1 MEYNMLITVLITI
14 VSVGILSTLVYLVS
28 TVRSLKDR
36 LETLALEMVDFHTY
50 VDKQEVEQAR
60 NHDRFSDDVDIRFD
74 RVHRKVS
81 KNQEEI
87 YRELDKVKKD
97 LPNTIRKTVG
107 HIEFA
112 RPLDNTFNK
121 K

>member
-1 MEYNMLITVLITI
+1 MLITVLITI

-50 VDKQEVEQAR
+50 VDNQEVNHAR
-60 NHDRFSDDVDIRFD
+60 EHDRFSDDVDLRFD
-74 RVHRKVS
+74 RVHRKVG
-81 KNQEEI
+81 KNQEEV
-87 YRELDKVKKD
+87 YQNLERLENK
-97 LPNTIRKTVG
+97 LPDTIRTVIG

-112 RPLDNTFNK
+112 RPLDNK

>member
-1 MEYNMLITVLITI
+1 MEINTLTTVLITI
-14 VSVGILSTLVYLVS
+14 LSVGILSTLVYLIS

-50 VDKQEVEQAR
+50 VDKQEVEHAR
-60 NHDRFSDDVDIRFD
+60 EHDKFSDDVEIRFD
-74 RVHRKVS
+74 RVHRKV
-81 KNQEEI
+81 
-87 YRELDKVKKD
+87 DKSRDD
-97 LPNTIRKTVG
+97 LYANIERLENTLPEKIRKVIG

-112 RPLDNTFNK
+112 RPLDNK

>member
-1 MEYNMLITVLITI
+1 MLITVLITI

-50 VDKQEVEQAR
+50 VDKQEVEHAR
-60 NHDRFSDDVDIRFD
+60 EHDKFSDDVEIRFD
-74 RVHRKVS
+74 RVHRKV
-81 KNQEEI
+81 
-87 YRELDKVKKD
+87 DKSRDD
-97 LPNTIRKTVG
+97 LYGNIERLERKLPETIRTVIG

-112 RPLDNTFNK
+112 RPLDNK

>member
-1 MEYNMLITVLITI
+1 MLITVLITI

-50 VDKQEVEQAR
+50 VDNQEVEHAR
-60 NHDRFSDDVDIRFD
+60 KHDKFSDDVDIRFD
-74 RVHRKVS
+74 RIHRKVS
-81 KNQEEI
+81 KTQDEI
-87 YRELDKVKKD
+87 YQTIERLERK
-97 LPNTIRKTVG
+97 LPDTIRKTVG

-112 RPLDNTFNK
+112 RPLDNTK
-121 K
+121 

>member
-50 VDKQEVEQAR
+50 VDKQEVEHAR
-60 NHDRFSDDVDIRFD
+60 EHDKFSDDVEIRFD
-74 RVHRKVS
+74 RVHRKV
-81 KNQEEI
+81 
-87 YRELDKVKKD
+87 DKSRDD
-97 LPNTIRKTVG
+97 LYGNIERLERKLPETIRKTIG
-107 HIEFA
+107 QIEFA
-112 RPLDNTFNK
+112 RPLDRK
-121 K
+121 

>member
-1 MEYNMLITVLITI
+1 MENNMLITVLITI

-50 VDKQEVEQAR
+50 TDNQEVEHAR
-60 NHDRFSDDVDIRFD
+60 EHDKFSDDVDIRFD

-81 KNQEEI
+81 KNQEEV
-87 YRELDKVKKD
+87 YHNLERLENK
-97 LPNTIRKTVG
+97 LPEKIRKTIG
-107 HIEFA
+107 NIEFA
-112 RPLDNTFNK
+112 RPLDNTFNNK
-121 K
+121 

>member
-14 VSVGILSTLVYLVS
+14 ISVGILSTLMYLVS

-36 LETLALEMVDFHTY
+36 CETLALEMVDFHTC
-50 VDKQEVEQAR
+50 VDKQEVEHAR
-60 NHDRFSDDVDIRFD
+60 EHDRFSDDVDIRFD

-81 KNQEEI
+81 KNHDEI
-87 YRELDKVKKD
+87 YRDIDRLKNK
-97 LPNTIRKTVG
+97 LPETIRKTIG
-107 HIEFA
+107 NIEFA

>member
-1 MEYNMLITVLITI
+1 MENNILTIVLITI
-14 VSVGILSTLVYLVS
+14 ASVGILSTLVYLVF

-87 YRELDKVKKD
+87 YRKVDRLEKTI
-97 LPNTIRKTVG
+97 PNTIRQTIKT
-107 HIEFA
+107 IEFA
-112 RPLDNTFNK
+112 RPLDNTK
-121 K
+121 

>member
-1 MEYNMLITVLITI
+1 MEINILTIVLITI
-14 VSVGILSTLVYLVS
+14 ASVGTLGTFVYLVS
-28 TVRSLKDR
+28 SVRSLKDR

-74 RVHRKVS
+74 RVHRKVD
-81 KNQEEI
+81 KKQEEA
-87 YRELDKVKKD
+87 YHSLERLENK
-97 LPNTIRKTVG
+97 LPETIRKTIG
-107 HIEFA
+107 HIEFS

>member
-50 VDKQEVEQAR
+50 VDNQEVNHAR
-60 NHDRFSDDVDIRFD
+60 EHDKFSDDVDIRFD
-74 RVHRKVS
+74 RVHRKVG

-87 YRELDKVKKD
+87 SREVERLENN
-97 LPNTIRKTVG
+97 LPNKIRKVIG

-112 RPLDNTFNK
+112 RPIDNTK
-121 K
+121 

>member
-1 MEYNMLITVLITI
+1 MLITVLITI
-14 VSVGILSTLVYLVS
+14 ISVGILSTLVYLVS

-50 VDKQEVEQAR
+50 VDNQEVEAAR
-60 NHDRFSDDVDIRFD
+60 KHDRFSDDVEIRFD
-74 RVHRKVS
+74 RVHRKVK

-87 YRELDKVKKD
+87 YQNLERLENK
-97 LPNTIRKTVG
+97 LPEKIRKVIG

-112 RPLDNTFNK
+112 RPLDNTK
-121 K
+121 